1 MLLIKL
7 FYKNFNKEQVYSEE
21 EIYNL
26 AEKYEL
32 IVTDCTKDD
41 QEITIGFDEEDEP
54 KWEFSLISDIDV
66 YPLMFKLRWS
76 EFEC

>member
-1 MLLIKL
+1 M
-7 FYKNFNKEQVYSEE
+7 
-21 EIYNL
+21 

-32 IVTDCTKDD
+32 IVTDCIKDD

-76 EFEC
+76 EFDC